1 MNSMFRFAAV
11 LALVLL
17 PTQAS
22 AFVLDLDGV
31 GNVLHWVLGG
41 SAVGYRINTATVP
54 YGAEGEQ
61 AIHNAFAAWSNAST
75 GLEYRYQGSTNA
87 GMANDGSNTVL
98 FVYDNWQ
105 FDQGFA
111 ALTFRYYD
119 NRTGKLLDT
128 DIAFNAERYEWSIG
142 GRDFDIQNSAAHE
155 VGHFS
160 GLGHSSVGDATMYS
174 STLAGETSKRSLHS
188 DDVSGLLAIYGGS
201 GGPVA
206 PPDDEP
212 SGGISGDGGGG
223 GGGCTTGPGPGDALV
238 AGALSLGFA
247 LRRRRASDPSAR
259 RDGAGEASLPRR
271 PAPDSAR

>member
-1 MNSMFRFAAV
+1 MKALYRLAV
-11 LALVLL
+11 FITIALTPV
-17 PTQAS
+17 PAS

-41 SAVGYRINTATVP
+41 SAIGYRINTATVP

-87 GMANDGSNTVL
+87 RMSNDGSNTVL
-98 FVYDNWQ
+98 FIYDNWPY
-105 FDQGFA
+105 DQGFA

-128 DIAFNAERYEWSIG
+128 DIAFNAERYAWSVG

-160 GLGHSSVGDATMYS
+160 GLGHSQVGDATMYS

-188 DDVSGLLAIYGGS
+188 DDVAGLQAIYGGS
-201 GGPVA
+201 GGPVP
-206 PPDDEP
+206 PPDDDDVP
-212 SGGISGDGGGG
+212 SDGISGGGGGG
-223 GGGCTTGPGPGDALV
+223 GGGCTTGPSASDALA
-238 AGALSLGFA
+238 AGVLSLGFA
-247 LRRRRASDPSAR
+247 LRRRRTRRAIHASR
-259 RDGAGEASLPRR
+259 
-271 PAPDSAR
+271 